1 MYQITTATPAL
12 PAETQ
17 QDLQAWANAASRAM
31 SPSTIKAWEND
42 SRAFADWQ
50 AKQAARNVVF
60 ASVAETVAAFLQ
72 AESADGKAVATVRR
86 LAATISRLYRQ
97 RGLPDPCKLELVRLA
112 LKEIARTRG
121 TDQKQAAGLTERD
134 TLTIRARMGDSV
146 KDARDLALVLAGRDL
161 LGRASELVSLTVA
174 DITATDDGALVK
186 VRRTKTST
194 DSVTYYMGKDAAQA
208 VADWLARA
216 SITQGPV
223 FQSLTKGGRATG
235 RAIDT
240 RDVRRILKA
249 VAVTARLQHGA
260 SISGHSL
267 RVGMAQDLVAANVDV
282 ASVMQAGGWATSRMV
297 ARYTQHLSASRGAV
311 ARFYNR

>member
-1 MYQITTATPAL
+1 MYQITTAIPAL

-17 QDLQAWANAASRAM
+17 QRLQVWGAAARDAMAPNTQRAYA
-31 SPSTIKAWEND
+31 TD
-42 SRAFADWQ
+42 SRAFALWG
-50 AKQAARNVVF
+50 AAQGIATLP
-60 ASVAETVAAFLQ
+60 ASAETVAAFLR

-86 LAATISRLYRQ
+86 RAATISRMHKAA
-97 RGLPDPCKLELVRLA
+97 GMVSPCDDELVRLA
-112 LKEIARTRG
+112 LKGIARNRG

-186 VRRTKTST
+186 LRRTKTST
-194 DSVTYYMGKDAAQA
+194 DSATYYMGKDAAQA

-235 RAIDT
+235 RAICT

-297 ARYTQHLSASRGAV
+297 ARYTQNLSASRGAV

>member
-1 MYQITTATPAL
+1 
-12 PAETQ
+12 
-17 QDLQAWANAASRAM
+17 
-31 SPSTIKAWEND
+31 
-42 SRAFADWQ
+42 
-50 AKQAARNVVF
+50 V
-60 ASVAETVAAFLQ
+60 
-72 AESADGKAVATVRR
+72 
-86 LAATISRLYRQ
+86 SRLS
-97 RGLPDPCKLELVRLA
+97 DDELVRLA
-112 LKEIARTRG
+112 LKGIARNRG

-134 TLTIRARMGDSV
+134 TMTIRARMGDSV
-146 KDARDLALVLAGRDL
+146 KDVRDLALVLAGRDL

-186 VRRTKTST
+186 LRRTKTST
-194 DSVTYYMGKDAAQA
+194 DSATYYMGKDAAQA
-208 VADWLARA
+208 VASWLTRA